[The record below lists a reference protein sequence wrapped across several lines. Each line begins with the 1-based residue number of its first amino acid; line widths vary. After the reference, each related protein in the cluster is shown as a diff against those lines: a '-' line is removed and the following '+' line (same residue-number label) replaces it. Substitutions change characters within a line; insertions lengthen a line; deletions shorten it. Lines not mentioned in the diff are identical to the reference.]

1 MYRGVQDTAGQ
12 EDFDRI
18 RPLSYAGTDVFLV
31 CFSLVSRTS
40 MHNVPYKWIPELR
53 QYCPDTPIVLV
64 GTKVPLESTLQ
75 CDVAQV
81 LIVAFT
87 LRATPQADLRSDPM
101 ILDQLKAMG
110 QVRTPSL

>member
-1 MYRGVQDTAGQ
+1 LWYRGVQDTAGQ

-64 GTKVPLESTLQ
+64 GTKVPLESTL
-75 CDVAQV
+75 
-81 LIVAFT
+81 
-87 LRATPQADLRSDPM
+87 
-101 ILDQLKAMG
+101 
-110 QVRTPSL
+110 